1 MESREN
7 RAIQTKTGQTA
18 VKTHSTR
25 SRLGRPTR
33 AEARRRHEEL
43 LEVALDTFLEHGFE
57 QTTILEIAK
66 QVGMSKR
73 TVYAYYE
80 DKADLFKAA
89 VRRAIDR
96 YVVPLETLK
105 AAESDD
111 LEATLTAVAQIRIDN
126 VTRPEVLKLQ
136 RILSAQAFRFPEL
149 IDVAFEVG
157 AGPTIAFLSE
167 LFTRFH
173 NQGELR
179 VDDPE
184 RTAVAFLSLVVSG
197 PARSFISG
205 RSLSEEALESHV
217 SFTVHL
223 FLNGIRPR

>member
-1 MESREN
+1 
-7 RAIQTKTGQTA
+7 
-18 VKTHSTR
+18 
-25 SRLGRPTR
+25 
-33 AEARRRHEEL
+33 
-43 LEVALDTFLEHGFE
+43 
-57 QTTILEIAK
+57 
-66 QVGMSKR
+66 MSKR

-105 AAESDD
+105 TAESDD
-111 LEATLTAVAQIRIDN
+111 LEATLAAVARIRIDN

-149 IDVAFEVG
+149 LDIAFEVG
-157 AGPTIAFLSE
+157 TGPTISFLSKV
-167 LFTRFH
+167 FSRF
-173 NQGELR
+173 NGREEIR

-197 PARSFISG
+197 PARAFISG
-205 RSLSEEALESHV
+205 GGFSEEAVESHV